1 MDKKQ
6 LMAYAVKTLMQSG
19 YRLIETGGVA
29 QNLKA
34 KGLPGM
40 PDVIGR
46 SPSGRFIGLQFES
59 ATELQAAWI
68 ANLNATA
75 HGKAA
80 LIKTPFDVAAFIN
93 DDNG

>member
-1 MDKKQ
+1 MNKKQ

-19 YRLIETGGVA
+19 YRLIETEGA
-29 QNLKA
+29 ESNLKA

-40 PDVIGR
+40 PDIIGR
-46 SPSGRFIGLQFES
+46 SPSGRFIGLQFVE
-59 ATELQAAWI
+59 ATDLQAAWI
-68 ANLNATA
+68 ANLNATK

-93 DDNG
+93 DDIV

>member
-6 LMAYAVKTLMQSG
+6 LMAYAVKALMKSG
-19 YRLIETGGVA
+19 YRLIETEGVA

-34 KGLPGM
+34 KGLPGI
-40 PDVIGR
+40 PDIIGR

-59 ATELQAAWI
+59 ATELQAMWI
-68 ANLNATA
+68 ANLVRTE
-75 HGKAA
+75 HGRAA

>member
-1 MDKKQ
+1 MNKKQ
-6 LMAYAVKTLMQSG
+6 LMVYAVKALIKSG
-19 YRLIETGGVA
+19 YRLIETEGVA

-59 ATELQAAWI
+59 ATELQAMWI
-68 ANLNATA
+68 ANLARTE
-75 HGKAA
+75 HGRAA
-80 LIKTPFDVAAFIN
+80 LIKTPLDVAAFIN

>member
-1 MDKKQ
+1 MNKKQ
-6 LMAYAVKTLMQSG
+6 LMVYAVKALIKSG
-19 YRLIETGGVA
+19 YRLIETEGVA

-34 KGLPGM
+34 KGLPGI
-40 PDVIGR
+40 PDIIGR

-59 ATELQAAWI
+59 ATELQAMWI

-80 LIKTPFDVAAFIN
+80 LIKTPLDVAAFIN
-93 DDNG
+93 DDDG